1 MKSEKID
8 ASAQAIE
15 KAKEMQKKMITGI
28 IAILIVVTA
37 VLVFVNRKGDKNVS
51 GLVLAGGGK
60 EVTIAWEDVG
70 GQAFEGD
77 LVNGKG
83 EVTHHEYTGSEL
95 QALLAAN
102 GIEVTESSVITA
114 ASEDN
119 YSAELTGAE
128 LLESGKVYVALTDG
142 GKQIEGI
149 DGGQGA
155 QLIVFGD
162 QNSKRAVRYL
172 KTISVK

>member
-1 MKSEKID
+1 
-8 ASAQAIE
+8 
-15 KAKEMQKKMITGI
+15 MQKKLIAAI
-28 IAILIVVTA
+28 IAILVVVTA

-51 GLVLAGGGK
+51 GLMLSGGGK
-60 EVTIAWEDVG
+60 EITVAWEDVG
-70 GQAFEGD
+70 VQSFEGD

-95 QALLAAN
+95 QALLAASD
-102 GIEVTESSVITA
+102 IEVTESSVITA

-128 LLESGKVYVALTDG
+128 LLEAGKVYVALTDG

>member
-1 MKSEKID
+1 
-8 ASAQAIE
+8 
-15 KAKEMQKKMITGI
+15 MQKKSIATI
-28 IAILIVVTA
+28 IAILVVVAA

-51 GLVLAGGGK
+51 GLILSGSGK
-60 EVTIAWEDVG
+60 EITVAWEDVG
-70 GQAFEGD
+70 GQSFEGD

-102 GIEVTESSVITA
+102 GIEVTERALLAANGIEVTESSVITA

-128 LLESGKVYVALTDG
+128 LLEAGKVYVALTDG

-172 KTISVK
+172 KTISVQ

>member
-1 MKSEKID
+1 
-8 ASAQAIE
+8 
-15 KAKEMQKKMITGI
+15 MQKKLIAAI
-28 IAILIVVTA
+28 IAILVVVTA
-37 VLVFVNRKGDKNVS
+37 VLIFVNRKGDKNVS

-83 EVTHHEYTGSEL
+83 EVTHREYTGSEL

-119 YSAELTGAE
+119 YSAVLTGAE

-162 QNSKRAVRYL
+162 QISKRAVRYL

>member
-1 MKSEKID
+1 
-8 ASAQAIE
+8 
-15 KAKEMQKKMITGI
+15 MQKKLIAGI
-28 IAILIVVTA
+28 IAILVVVTA

-51 GLVLAGGGK
+51 GLILSGSGK
-60 EVTIAWEDVG
+60 EITVAWEDVG
-70 GQAFEGD
+70 GQSFEGD

-128 LLESGKVYVALTDG
+128 LLEAGKVYVALTDG
-142 GKQIEGI
+142 GKQLEGI

>member
-1 MKSEKID
+1 
-8 ASAQAIE
+8 
-15 KAKEMQKKMITGI
+15 MQKKMITGI
-28 IAILIVVTA
+28 IAILVVVTA

-95 QALLAAN
+95 QTLLAASD
-102 GIEVTESSVITA
+102 IEVTESSVITA

-128 LLESGKVYVALTDG
+128 LLEAGKVYVALTDG

>member
-1 MKSEKID
+1 
-8 ASAQAIE
+8 
-15 KAKEMQKKMITGI
+15 MQKKMITGI

-83 EVTHHEYTGSEL
+83 EVRHRSHREFR
-95 QALLAAN
+95 N
-102 GIEVTESSVITA
+102 HRRI
-114 ASEDN
+114 
-119 YSAELTGAE
+119 
-128 LLESGKVYVALTDG
+128 
-142 GKQIEGI
+142 
-149 DGGQGA
+149 GGQ
-155 QLIVFGD
+155 LF
-162 QNSKRAVRYL
+162 S
-172 KTISVK
+172 

>member
-1 MKSEKID
+1 
-8 ASAQAIE
+8 
-15 KAKEMQKKMITGI
+15 MQKKSIAAI
-28 IAILIVVTA
+28 IAILVVVAA

-51 GLVLAGGGK
+51 GLILSGSGK
-60 EVTIAWEDVG
+60 EITVAWEDVA
-70 GQAFEGD
+70 GQSFEGD

-128 LLESGKVYVALTDG
+128 LLEAGKVYVALTDG
-142 GKQIEGI
+142 GKQLEGI

>member
-1 MKSEKID
+1 
-8 ASAQAIE
+8 
-15 KAKEMQKKMITGI
+15 MQKKVIAGI
-28 IAILIVVTA
+28 IA
-37 VLVFVNRKGDKNVS
+37 VLVVVAAALAFVNRSGGKNVS

-60 EVTIAWEDVG
+60 EVTVAWEDVG
-70 GQAFEGD
+70 AQSFDGD

-83 EVTHHEYTGSEL
+83 EVSHHEY
-95 QALLAAN
+95 
-102 GIEVTESSVITA
+102 
-114 ASEDN
+114 
-119 YSAELTGAE
+119 TGAE
-128 LLESGKVYVALTDG
+128 LLEAGKVYVALTDG

-149 DGGQGA
+149 EGGQGA

>member
-1 MKSEKID
+1 
-8 ASAQAIE
+8 
-15 KAKEMQKKMITGI
+15 MQKKLIAGI
-28 IAILIVVTA
+28 IAILVVVTA

-102 GIEVTESSVITA
+102 GIEVTDSSVITA
-114 ASEDN
+114 TSEDN

-128 LLESGKVYVALTDG
+128 LLEAGKVYVALTDG
-142 GKQIEGI
+142 GKQLEGI

-172 KTISVK
+172 KTISVE

>member
-1 MKSEKID
+1 
-8 ASAQAIE
+8 
-15 KAKEMQKKMITGI
+15 MQKKSIAAI
-28 IAILIVVTA
+28 IAILVVVAA

-51 GLVLAGGGK
+51 GLILSGSGK
-60 EVTIAWEDVG
+60 EITVAWEDVA
-70 GQAFEGD
+70 GQSFEGD

-128 LLESGKVYVALTDG
+128 LLEAGKVYVALTDG
-142 GKQIEGI
+142 GKQLEGI

-155 QLIVFGD
+155 QLVVFGD

-172 KTISVK
+172 KTISVQ

>member
-1 MKSEKID
+1 
-8 ASAQAIE
+8 
-15 KAKEMQKKMITGI
+15 MQKKLIAAI
-28 IAILIVVTA
+28 IAILV
-37 VLVFVNRKGDKNVS
+37 VLVFFNRKGDKNVS
-51 GLVLAGGGK
+51 GLMLSGGGK
-60 EVTIAWEDVG
+60 EITVAWEDVG
-70 GQAFEGD
+70 GQSFEGD

-95 QALLAAN
+95 QALLAAS

-114 ASEDN
+114 ASQDN

-128 LLESGKVYVALTDG
+128 LLEAGKVYVALTDG

>member
-1 MKSEKID
+1 
-8 ASAQAIE
+8 
-15 KAKEMQKKMITGI
+15 MQKKLIAAI
-28 IAILIVVTA
+28 IAILVVVTA

-51 GLVLAGGGK
+51 GLILSGGGK
-60 EVTIAWEDVG
+60 EITVAWEDVG
-70 GQAFEGD
+70 TQAFEGD

-83 EVTHHEYTGSEL
+83 EVSHHEYTGAEL
-95 QALLAAN
+95 QALLQAK

-114 ASEDN
+114 TSEDN

-128 LLESGKVYVALTDG
+128 LLEAGKVYVALTDG
-142 GKQIEGI
+142 GEQIEGI

-172 KTISVK
+172 KTISVE

>member
-1 MKSEKID
+1 
-8 ASAQAIE
+8 
-15 KAKEMQKKMITGI
+15 MQKKMITGI
-28 IAILIVVTA
+28 IAILVVVTA

-60 EVTIAWEDVG
+60 EVTVAWEDVG
-70 GQAFEGD
+70 GQTFEGD

-102 GIEVTESSVITA
+102 GIEVTDSSVITA
-114 ASEDN
+114 TSEDN

-128 LLESGKVYVALTDG
+128 LLEAGKVYVALTDG
-142 GKQIEGI
+142 GKQSEGI

>member
-1 MKSEKID
+1 
-8 ASAQAIE
+8 
-15 KAKEMQKKMITGI
+15 MQKKWIAGI
-28 IAILIVVTA
+28 IAILVVVTA

-51 GLVLAGGGK
+51 GLMLSGGGK
-60 EVTIAWEDVG
+60 EITVAWEDVG
-70 GQAFEGD
+70 VQSFEGD

-95 QALLAAN
+95 QALLAAS

-114 ASEDN
+114 ASQDN

-128 LLESGKVYVALTDG
+128 LLEAGKVYVALTDG

-172 KTISVK
+172 KTISVQ

>member
-1 MKSEKID
+1 
-8 ASAQAIE
+8 
-15 KAKEMQKKMITGI
+15 MQKKMITGI
-28 IAILIVVTA
+28 IAILVVVTA

-51 GLVLAGGGK
+51 GLMLSGGGK
-60 EVTIAWEDVG
+60 EITVAWEDVG
-70 GQAFEGD
+70 VQSFEGD

-95 QALLAAN
+95 QALLAAS

-114 ASEDN
+114 ASQDN

-128 LLESGKVYVALTDG
+128 LLEAGKVYVALTDG

>member
-1 MKSEKID
+1 
-8 ASAQAIE
+8 
-15 KAKEMQKKMITGI
+15 MQKKLIAGI
-28 IAILIVVTA
+28 IAILVVVTA

-51 GLVLAGGGK
+51 GLVLASGGK
-60 EVTIAWEDVG
+60 EITVAWEDVG
-70 GQAFEGD
+70 GQSFEGD

-142 GKQIEGI
+142 GKQLEGI

>member
-1 MKSEKID
+1 
-8 ASAQAIE
+8 
-15 KAKEMQKKMITGI
+15 MQKKSIATI
-28 IAILIVVTA
+28 IAILVVVAA

-51 GLVLAGGGK
+51 GLILSGSGK
-60 EVTIAWEDVG
+60 EITVAWEDVG
-70 GQAFEGD
+70 GQSFEGD

-128 LLESGKVYVALTDG
+128 LLEAGKVYVALTDG

-172 KTISVK
+172 KTISVQ

>member
-1 MKSEKID
+1 
-8 ASAQAIE
+8 
-15 KAKEMQKKMITGI
+15 MQKKMITGI

-83 EVTHHEYTGSEL
+83 EVNHRR
-95 QALLAAN
+95 
-102 GIEVTESSVITA
+102 I
-114 ASEDN
+114 
-119 YSAELTGAE
+119 
-128 LLESGKVYVALTDG
+128 
-142 GKQIEGI
+142 
-149 DGGQGA
+149 GGQ
-155 QLIVFGD
+155 LF
-162 QNSKRAVRYL
+162 S
-172 KTISVK
+172 

>member
-1 MKSEKID
+1 
-8 ASAQAIE
+8 
-15 KAKEMQKKMITGI
+15 MQKKLIAGI
-28 IAILIVVTA
+28 IAILVVVTA

-51 GLVLAGGGK
+51 GLILSGSGK
-60 EVTIAWEDVG
+60 EITVAWEDVA
-70 GQAFEGD
+70 GQSFEGD

-128 LLESGKVYVALTDG
+128 LLEAGKVYVALTDG
-142 GKQIEGI
+142 GKQLEGI

-155 QLIVFGD
+155 QLVVFGD

>member
-1 MKSEKID
+1 
-8 ASAQAIE
+8 
-15 KAKEMQKKMITGI
+15 MQKKLIVGI
-28 IAILIVVTA
+28 IAVLVLVAA
-37 VLVFVNRKGDKNVS
+37 VLAFVNRKGDKNVS
-51 GLVLAGGGK
+51 GLILAGGGK
-60 EVTIAWEDVG
+60 EITVSWEDVG
-70 GQAFEGD
+70 KQSFEGD

-83 EVTHHEYTGSEL
+83 EVSHHEYTGAEL
-95 QALLAAN
+95 QVLLQAN
-102 GIEVTESSVITA
+102 GIEVTDASVVTA

-128 LLESGKVYVALTDG
+128 LLEAGKVYVALTDG
-142 GKQIEGI
+142 GKQVEGI

-172 KTISVK
+172 KTISVE

>member
-1 MKSEKID
+1 
-8 ASAQAIE
+8 
-15 KAKEMQKKMITGI
+15 MQKKSIAAI
-28 IAILIVVTA
+28 IAILVVVAA

-51 GLVLAGGGK
+51 GLILSGSGK
-60 EVTIAWEDVG
+60 EITVAWEDVG
-70 GQAFEGD
+70 GQSFEGD

-128 LLESGKVYVALTDG
+128 LLEAGKVYVALTDG

>member
-1 MKSEKID
+1 
-8 ASAQAIE
+8 
-15 KAKEMQKKMITGI
+15 MQKKLIAGI
-28 IAILIVVTA
+28 VAILVVVTA

-51 GLVLAGGGK
+51 GLILSGGGK
-60 EVTIAWEDVG
+60 EITVAWEDIG
-70 GQAFEGD
+70 GQSFEGD

-83 EVTHHEYTGSEL
+83 EVSHHEYTGSEL
-95 QALLAAN
+95 QALLTAN

-128 LLESGKVYVALTDG
+128 LLEAGKVYVALTDG

-155 QLIVFGD
+155 QLVVFGD

-172 KTISVK
+172 KTISVQ

>member
-1 MKSEKID
+1 
-8 ASAQAIE
+8 
-15 KAKEMQKKMITGI
+15 MQKKLIAAI
-28 IAILIVVTA
+28 IAILVVVAA

-51 GLVLAGGGK
+51 GLIISGSGK
-60 EVTIAWEDVG
+60 EITVAGEDVG
-70 GQAFEGD
+70 GQSFEGD

-128 LLESGKVYVALTDG
+128 LLEAGKVYVALTDG
-142 GKQIEGI
+142 GKQLEGI

>member
-1 MKSEKID
+1 
-8 ASAQAIE
+8 
-15 KAKEMQKKMITGI
+15 MQKKLIAGI
-28 IAILIVVTA
+28 VAILVVVTA

-51 GLVLAGGGK
+51 GLILSGGGK
-60 EVTIAWEDVG
+60 EITVAWEDVG
-70 GQAFEGD
+70 GQSFEGD

-128 LLESGKVYVALTDG
+128 LLEAGKVYVALTDG

-155 QLIVFGD
+155 QLVVFGD

>member
-1 MKSEKID
+1 
-8 ASAQAIE
+8 
-15 KAKEMQKKMITGI
+15 MQKKLIAGI
-28 IAILIVVTA
+28 IAILVVVTA

-95 QALLAAN
+95 QALLAASD
-102 GIEVTESSVITA
+102 IEVTESSVITA

-128 LLESGKVYVALTDG
+128 LLEAGKVYVALTDG